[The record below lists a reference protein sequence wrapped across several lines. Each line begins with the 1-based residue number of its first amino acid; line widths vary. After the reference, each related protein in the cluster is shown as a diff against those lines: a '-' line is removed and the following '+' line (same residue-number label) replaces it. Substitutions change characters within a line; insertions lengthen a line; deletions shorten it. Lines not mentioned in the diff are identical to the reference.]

1 MNKLINKSTRNWFIA
16 LVVAGAMSFAATY
29 APMLN
34 AVAKACEAT
43 GGGC

>member
-1 MNKLINKSTRNWFIA
+1 MNKLTNKNNRTWFIA
-16 LVVAGAMSFAATY
+16 LIVAGVMSFAATY